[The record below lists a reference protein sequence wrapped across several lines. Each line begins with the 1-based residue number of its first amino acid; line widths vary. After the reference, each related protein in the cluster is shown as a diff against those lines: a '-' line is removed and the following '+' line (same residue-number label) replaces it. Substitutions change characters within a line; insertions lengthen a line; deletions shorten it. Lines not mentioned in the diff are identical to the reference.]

1 VAVSTFGFGI
11 HKRNP
16 SLGVAQP
23 RLGRSRARHHIRC
36 RATRG
41 GPINKLIRRASLC
54 SDADL
59 TLKPIFLLQRNNNA
73 PRSFGNIGLPARP
86 GGDQDHFRGTIPNR
100 PRLAELLQDALAF
113 SRISKSISTLGG
125 IETLTLTPIRHWSP
139 GNLKHATTR
148 EIAGQRQPI
157 VGRYVLPTAPASTM
171 VSNMSTS
178 SMYCSAS
185 DNRATSYDRAAT
197 INSATIVAAS
207 SAILVVRI
215 AVAPAAV
222 VPAAY
227 NCPSSNDSSTSM
239 NGGPPVNCGAS
250 VN

>member
-1 VAVSTFGFGI
+1 
-11 HKRNP
+11 
-16 SLGVAQP
+16 
-23 RLGRSRARHHIRC
+23 
-36 RATRG
+36 
-41 GPINKLIRRASLC
+41 
-54 SDADL
+54 
-59 TLKPIFLLQRNNNA
+59 
-73 PRSFGNIGLPARP
+73 
-86 GGDQDHFRGTIPNR
+86 
-100 PRLAELLQDALAF
+100 
-113 SRISKSISTLGG
+113 
-125 IETLTLTPIRHWSP
+125 
-139 GNLKHATTR
+139 
-148 EIAGQRQPI
+148 
-157 VGRYVLPTAPASTM
+157 M

-215 AVAPAAV
+215 AVAPAV

>member
-157 VGRYVLPTAPASTM
+157 VALIPPGELISQAHGLARSRNY
-171 VSNMSTS
+171 
-178 SMYCSAS
+178 SMLQKSAGGSLGATIESQRTNSWIDIAHRGLILNQYCSLGCAKS
-185 DNRATSYDRAAT
+185 FYNSICQKQTSVPRED
-197 INSATIVAAS
+197 
-207 SAILVVRI
+207 
-215 AVAPAAV
+215 PAH
-222 VPAAY
+222 
-227 NCPSSNDSSTSM
+227 SRRRR
-239 NGGPPVNCGAS
+239 GGS
-250 VN
+250 